1 MSSFQNL
8 KRGSDFEKLK
18 KQIETINQP
27 QGDKDDDRFWVPV
40 VDKSGNGMA
49 TIRFLPTPPADG
61 DDGLPWVRL
70 FRHAFQGPGGWLIDE
85 CLTTL
90 GGNCPVC
97 ENNTVL
103 WNTGSEANKEIVRK
117 RKRKLYYIA
126 NVYIISD
133 PACPEND
140 GQVKL
145 FKFGKKIFDKLNEAM
160 NPQFA
165 DETPI
170 NPFDLWAGA
179 NFKLKMRQV
188 EGYRNYDKSEFEKAA
203 PLDTD
208 ENMEAIWLKEYS
220 LKEFLDPKKFNTYEK
235 IKARQDKILGVT
247 GSPANNTAE
256 DSPYPQE
263 SQSTPSEKIG
273 DDDDMNYFKSLAA
286 EDDVPF

>member
-8 KRGSDFEKLK
+8 KRGSDFDKLK
-18 KQIETINQP
+18 KQMESLNQP
-27 QGDKDDDRFWVPV
+27 QGDKDDDRFWVPT
-40 VDKSGNGMA
+40 VDKAGNGMA
-49 TIRFLPTPPADG
+49 TIRFLPAPPADG

-97 ENNTVL
+97 ESNTVL
-103 WNTGSEANKEIVRK
+103 WNTGSEANKETVRK

-126 NVYIISD
+126 NVYIVSD
-133 PACPEND
+133 PSCPEND

-145 FKFGKKIFDKLNEAM
+145 FKFGKKIFDKLDEAM

-165 DETPI
+165 DESPI

-188 EGYRNYDKSEFEKAA
+188 EGYRNYDKSEFETPA
-203 PLDTD
+203 PLADD
-208 ENMEAIWLKEYS
+208 EVMEAIWNKEYS

-235 IKARQDKILGVT
+235 IKARQDKILGIT
-247 GSPANNTAE
+247 SSPVNSSAE

-263 SQSTPSEKIG
+263 TPNQPPSAG
-273 DDDDMNYFKSLAA
+273 VDSDMDYFKSLAA
-286 EDDVPF
+286 DDVPF